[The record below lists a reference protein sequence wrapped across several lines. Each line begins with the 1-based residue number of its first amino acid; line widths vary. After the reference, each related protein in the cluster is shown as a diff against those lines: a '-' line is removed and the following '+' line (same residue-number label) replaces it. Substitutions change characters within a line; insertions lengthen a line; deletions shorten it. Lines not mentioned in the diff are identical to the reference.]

1 MFYISAGY
9 TQPMDLLREF
19 KDINFLGINLTVPKK
34 AEEYLSYVYG
44 ANWKVPKRNFNWITD
59 SPSTKK
65 N

>member
-9 TQPMDLLREF
+9 TQPIELLEEF

-34 AEEYLSYVYG
+34 SEEYLSYVYG
-44 ANWKVPKRNFNWITD
+44 TNWKTPMRKFNWITD